1 MYHYQLAEKKLI
13 DKILN
18 ILETSHVIKIESHT
32 NEINIHP
39 DVVSKVADKL
49 VYLVNIPR
57 MKKLMTD
64 IFVRMLYDD
73 GFNKNTYGLTVN
85 VIKDYL
91 DTDHCLRMSTK
102 LVTDEVMQNSEI
114 RKNMYRLLEE
124 FLLEMDKGPG

>member
-1 MYHYQLAEKKLI
+1 MYHYQLEKKKLI
-13 DKILN
+13 DKLLN
-18 ILETSHVIKIESHT
+18 ILEIFHVIEIESHT

-39 DVVSKVADKL
+39 DVASKVADKL
-49 VYLVNIPR
+49 VHLVNIPR

-73 GFNKNTYGLTVN
+73 GFNRNTYGLTVN
-85 VIKDYL
+85 LIKDYL

-114 RKNMYRLLEE
+114 RKNMFQLLEE